1 MKETKTEAISSAIL
15 CILSGLVLCIFN
27 VSILTTITRVIGLI
41 FLIIAILFLYT
52 YFKKRNSTTFTT
64 LILSLFLLSAG
75 LYMSFDPKKFISIL
89 PMLVGIV
96 LIINSLSHFQKVLL
110 LKDNGFEKWKVN
122 LAGAIFILVIGVVLL
137 MKPIQSLDFI
147 FSLTGSFLVLN
158 GILIFLD
165 QYFIQKTKYTLF
177 IICIVANIFSG
188 FFYLCTPIFHRNTIS
203 TRCK

>member
-96 LIINSLSHFQKVLL
+96 LIINSPVFRGLHHECL
-110 LKDNGFEKWKVN
+110 E
-122 LAGAIFILVIGVVLL
+122 AILR
-137 MKPIQSLDFI
+137 KS
-147 FSLTGSFLVLN
+147 
-158 GILIFLD
+158 
-165 QYFIQKTKYTLF
+165 
-177 IICIVANIFSG
+177 
-188 FFYLCTPIFHRNTIS
+188 
-203 TRCK
+203 

>member
-27 VSILTTITRVIGLI
+27 VSILTTITRAIGLI
-41 FLIIAILFLYT
+41 FLVIAILFLYT
-52 YFKKRNSTTFTT
+52 YFKKRNSTTFT
-64 LILSLFLLSAG
+64 G

-89 PMLVGIV
+89 PMLVGIL

-110 LKDNGFEKWKVN
+110 LKDNGFEQWKVN

-147 FSLTGSFLVLN
+147 FSLTGSFLILN

-165 QYFIQKTKYTLF
+165 QYFIQKTNL
-177 IICIVANIFSG
+177 
-188 FFYLCTPIFHRNTIS
+188 
-203 TRCK
+203 

>member
-27 VSILTTITRVIGLI
+27 VSILTTITRAIGLI
-41 FLIIAILFLYT
+41 FLVIAILFLYT

-75 LYMSFDPKKFISIL
+75 LYMSLDPKKFISIL

-122 LAGAIFILVIGVVLL
+122 LAGAIFILIIGIVLL
-137 MKPIQSLDFI
+137 MKPIQSLDFV
-147 FSLTGSFLVLN
+147 FSLTGAFLVLN
-158 GILIFLD
+158 GILIFVD
-165 QYFIQKTKYTLF
+165 QYFIQKT
-177 IICIVANIFSG
+177 NS
-188 FFYLCTPIFHRNTIS
+188 
-203 TRCK
+203 